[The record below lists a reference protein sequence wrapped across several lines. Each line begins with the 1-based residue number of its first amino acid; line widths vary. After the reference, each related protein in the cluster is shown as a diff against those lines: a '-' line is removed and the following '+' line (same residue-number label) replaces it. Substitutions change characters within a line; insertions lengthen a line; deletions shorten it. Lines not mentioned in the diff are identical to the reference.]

1 MSNRIVFVSVVG
13 TLVFG
18 CASSDY
24 TIQASPPVVRPK
36 PVLATPASQGSLFPS
51 ALGSGAPRP
60 LFEDRRARAV
70 GDLLQVVVQ
79 ENTAA
84 KRASGNQSSRASA
97 ADLSMS
103 AAQVPLAKAL
113 NGPTFTAESDLKF
126 EGKGA
131 SSANNNFSGILMVMV
146 TQVLSNGNLVVSG
159 EKQVVIGREEEVI
172 RFSGIVNPAD
182 LSSNSVLSTQV
193 ADARLEY
200 RGRGSSDDA
209 TSPGWLSR
217 GIFKIWPF

>member
-1 MSNRIVFVSVVG
+1 MKRGLLLAF
-13 TLVFG
+13 LVTYLAG

-24 TIQASPPVVRPK
+24 SIQVAPPVVRPK
-36 PVLATPASQGSLFPS
+36 PVLATPASQGSLFPT
-51 ALGSGAPRP
+51 ALGAGVPRP
-60 LFEDRRARAV
+60 LFEDRRARSV

-84 KRASGNQSSRASA
+84 KRASGNQSSRASS
-97 ADLSMS
+97 ADLTMS
-103 AAQVPLAKAL
+103 AAKVPFANAL
-113 NGPTFTAESDLKF
+113 NGPAFKAESDLNF

-131 SSANNNFSGILMVMV
+131 SSANNNFSGVLMVMV
-146 TQVLSNGNLVVSG
+146 TQVLTNGNLVVAG

-182 LSSNSVLSTQV
+182 LSNNSVVSTQV

>member
-84 KRASGNQSSRASA
+84 KRASGNQSSRAS
-97 ADLSMS
+97 
-103 AAQVPLAKAL
+103 AL